1 MFTDRELA
9 AHTERVLRG
18 NDLGEYTKP
27 SRHLY
32 PHQWNWDSAFI
43 AIGWAHIDWSRA
55 VREVDALLAAQWTNG
70 MLPHIRYNSQVT
82 DYAPGPEWWPDVPV
96 RRPGE
101 RTSGI
106 SQPPVLPTAVY
117 QVGLLQP
124 DAARRHAWWERTFD
138 ALREA
143 VLFYPRHRTTG
154 GSPLIVLV
162 HPWESGLDNSPRWD
176 FATGLGYRPS
186 RPYRRVDTS
195 IVGAALRPT
204 ERDYDL
210 YMYLVELLAAG
221 RYELQPLL
229 AHTPFAVYD
238 ALFNAV
244 WYRAAVDLNRIAAEL
259 GKPPAVEDAA
269 LRAFRYAYLQTLW
282 YAPGLIFRDYDLR
295 GQKQIPV
302 DTVAGLA
309 AIYGG
314 LADAAPAGAML
325 TRYRARSAGCILL
338 PSVPPDQPEF
348 EAARYW
354 RGPVWVQINWL
365 VARGLETLGLS
376 AEAAALAE
384 ETLDLVRRAG
394 CFEYFHAYTGEGLG
408 GADFSWTAALV
419 LDLLRRPIHQ
429 PSSGGR

>member
-1 MFTDRELA
+1 VRTDQELA
-9 AHTERVLRG
+9 GQAERVLRG
-18 NDLGEYTKP
+18 NDLGEYTRP
-27 SRHLY
+27 SPHLY

-70 MLPHIRYNSQVT
+70 MLPHIRYNPQVT

-259 GKPPAVEDAA
+259 GKPPVVEDAA
-269 LRAFRYAYLQTLW
+269 LRAFRDAYLQTLW
-282 YAPGLIFRDYDLR
+282 YAPGLIFRDYDVR
-295 GQKQIPV
+295 AQRQIPV
-302 DTVAGLA
+302 DTVAGLI
-309 AIYGG
+309 AIYAGFV
-314 LADAAPAGAML
+314 DPEQAGAML
-325 TRYRARSAGCILL
+325 TRYRVRSAECRLL